1 MLFFIKKTISIFLM
15 PLSLVLILLFIGLFF
30 LFINKYKKAK
40 TFLSFGFIFL
50 FLISYEPFANS
61 LIKPLETKYKS
72 YTGIDSNIKYVLVLG
87 NAHTTNPNVSLV
99 SQLSNT
105 ALKRLSEG
113 IRVYRQLDNA
123 KLIVSGYAGN
133 DKLTAHA
140 VISKNAAISLGVE
153 AKNILT
159 QEKAK
164 DTIEE
169 ANYVKQTVGKE
180 KFILVT
186 SASHMPRAMKIFKSK
201 GLNPIAAPTE
211 FSFKKN
217 INYLTFPSVSNIG
230 KTTLAFHEYIG
241 TFWFEIVRLYRL
253 YLN

>member
-1 MLFFIKKTISIFLM
+1 MLFFIKKAVSLFIM
-15 PLSLVLILLFIGLFF
+15 PLSISLILFFFGLFF
-30 LFINKYKKAK
+30 LFISKYKKAK
-40 TFLSFGFIFL
+40 LFISIGFVWL
-50 FLISYEPFANS
+50 LLISYAPFANS

-72 YTGIDSNIKYVLVLG
+72 YINIDSNIKYVLVLG
-87 NAHTTNPNVSLV
+87 NAHSTNSDISEV

-113 IRVYRQLDNA
+113 IRIYKKLNSS
-123 KLIVSGYAGN
+123 KLIVSGYAGD
-133 DKLTAHA
+133 DKLTPHA
-140 VISKNAAISLGVE
+140 LIAKNAAISLGVPI
-153 AKNILT
+153 KDILT

-169 ANYVKQTVGKE
+169 AEYLKKSIGDE

-186 SASHMPRAMKIFKSK
+186 SASHMPRAIKIFKSE
-201 GLNPIAAPTE
+201 GLNPIPAPTE
-211 FSFKKN
+211 FSYKEN
-217 INYLTFPSVSNIG
+217 IDYLTFPKVTYMN